1 MEILKSTSIKEYLIA
16 GLYLSA
22 SIIVYLLCLK
32 SCVHLRMV
40 TPKIDKINSCEDKG
54 RTGGWFW
61 LLSVSGSEV
70 VIMDV

>member
-1 MEILKSTSIKEYLIA
+1 MEILKNTSIREYLIT

-32 SCVHLRMV
+32 CCLHLRTV
-40 TPKIDKINSCEDKG
+40 TPKIDKINTWTDRG

-61 LLSVSGSEV
+61 LLPVSSSEV